1 MVQMWLEVNTAGSD
15 LENVAGVVFDQCVVT
30 IRATQATLN
39 SGLIRIAARR
49 RGLCKPQRNQQSQY
63 NDQQACSLHGILRRF
78 SPRGGLKFRLGFE
91 SASDSG
97 VEPLRL
103 SGSGVRTWSI
113 QVKPHDLNSARIR
126 LSVLNRS
133 H

>member
-1 MVQMWLEVNTAGSD
+1 MVQLWLEVNTAGSD

-30 IRATQATLN
+30 IRATHATSN
-39 SGLIRIAARR
+39 GGLIRIAARR

-97 VEPLRL
+97 VEPCGFRA
-103 SGSGVRTWSI
+103 
-113 QVKPHDLNSARIR
+113 PA
-126 LSVLNRS
+126 
-133 H
+133 